1 MLNAKWA
8 SDIFSSNQKSHTG
21 CPITLVYTVHRV
33 RQWKVPFSTTV
44 YYGNSWSKSHFT
56 MLLTTAQTMVGVINN
71 LSQIL
76 FPARGIRERSLLYYD
91 KWPHYFLHQ
100 WYFVCKIVLTYCEK
114 KNLIE
119 IFIWNSRLKAGNLQ
133 NVWDHLIYFFKQSE
147 QFLKQNSFLNL
158 FDPGGFSDLIHKNNY
173 ISIFKE

>member
-1 MLNAKWA
+1 MLYSKWA
-8 SDIFSSNQKSHTG
+8 IFSVQTKSQIWPHAG
-21 CPITLVYTVHRV
+21 CPITLVYTVHRA

-56 MLLTTAQTMVGVINN
+56 MLLTAQTMVGVINN

-100 WYFVCKIVLTYCEK
+100 WYFVSKIVLTYCEK
-114 KNLIE
+114 KKCDRD
-119 IFIWNSRLKAGNLQ
+119 FFWNSRLKVRNLQ
-133 NVWDHLIYFFKQSE
+133 NVWDHLIYFLNNERSE
-147 QFLKQNSFLNL
+147 QFLKQNAFLTCSWRFLRSNT
-158 FDPGGFSDLIHKNNY
+158 
-173 ISIFKE
+173 

>member
-1 MLNAKWA
+1 MQNERA
-8 SDIFSSNQKSHTG
+8 IFSVQTKSLIRVVQ
-21 CPITLVYTVHRV
+21 CPITLVYTVHGV

-91 KWPHYFLHQ
+91 KWPHYFLHH
-100 WYFVCKIVLTYCEK
+100 WYFVSKIVLTCCEK
-114 KNLIE
+114 KIVLVIVKKDWRPRTSKKFE
-119 IFIWNSRLKAGNLQ
+119 ITRTIYSNSQGQ
-133 NVWDHLIYFFKQSE
+133 N
-147 QFLKQNSFLNL
+147 
-158 FDPGGFSDLIHKNNY
+158 
-173 ISIFKE
+173 

>member
-1 MLNAKWA
+1 MQNERAV
-8 SDIFSSNQKSHTG
+8 FSVQTKSL
-21 CPITLVYTVHRV
+21 IRVVQSLWFIRSIAYV

-100 WYFVCKIVLTYCEK
+100 WYFVSKIVLTYCEK
-114 KNLIE
+114 KKL
-119 IFIWNSRLKAGNLQ
+119 FLWSRKKTEGREFAKYLRSL
-133 NVWDHLIYFFKQSE
+133 E
-147 QFLKQNSFLNL
+147 QFIQTV
-158 FDPGGFSDLIHKNNY
+158 
-173 ISIFKE
+173 

>member
-114 KNLIE
+114 KKSSYREKL
-119 IFIWNSRLKAGNLQ
+119 LK
-133 NVWDHLIYFFKQSE
+133 FKAE
-147 QFLKQNSFLNL
+147 GREFANSFEKWKVRN
-158 FDPGGFSDLIHKNNY
+158 FFETSA
-173 ISIFKE
+173 F

>member
-1 MLNAKWA
+1 MSELYFQFK
-8 SDIFSSNQKSHTG
+8 SNRESHTG
-21 CPITLVYTVHRV
+21 CPITLVYTVHGV

-91 KWPHYFLHQ
+91 KWPHYFLHH
-100 WYFVCKIVLTYCEK
+100 WYFVSRIVLTYRK
-114 KNLIE
+114 KIVSLHVN
-119 IFIWNSRLKAGNLQ
+119 FQ
-133 NVWDHLIYFFKQSE
+133 NFYFFEKCK
-147 QFLKQNSFLNL
+147 FWRK
-158 FDPGGFSDLIHKNNY
+158 IVV
-173 ISIFKE
+173 

>member
-1 MLNAKWA
+1 MLPWTRVSRLTQNEDLLNAKWA

-100 WYFVCKIVLTYCEK
+100 WYFVSKTVLTYCEK
-114 KNLIE
+114 KKIWSRILFE
-119 IFIWNSRLKAGNLQ
+119 IRGWRQG
-133 NVWDHLIYFFKQSE
+133 IYKMFE
-147 QFLKQNSFLNL
+147 
-158 FDPGGFSDLIHKNNY
+158 ITW
-173 ISIFKE
+173 SIFSNSQNNFWNRILF

>member
-21 CPITLVYTVHRV
+21 CPITLVYTVHRI

-100 WYFVCKIVLTYCEK
+100 RYFVSKIVLTYCQK
-114 KNLIE
+114 K
-119 IFIWNSRLKAGNLQ
+119 FFLKTEGREFAKYLRS
-133 NVWDHLIYFFKQSE
+133 LE
-147 QFLKQNSFLNL
+147 QFIQTVKGQNNFW
-158 FDPGGFSDLIHKNNY
+158 
-173 ISIFKE
+173 